1 MGESNMYICPVCK
14 KRLKRKASSYSC
26 KNNHCFDISS
36 KGYVNL
42 LTTKGRNPKTA
53 GDNPL
58 MVKARSDFLNKNYYL
73 PLAEKISDIIK
84 GLVKGISKPI
94 IVDSGCGE
102 GYYTAIYAQ
111 NISNAEIYGID
122 ISKSAVAHCVTLCKE
137 KNILNTEFAVASS
150 FDLPFREL
158 TADLIVSTFAPVSN
172 DEYSRVLKKGRYLVI
187 VSPAP
192 KHLFGLKQ
200 VLYETPYENKPNTY
214 GLKKFALEKQHTVGF
229 NIQLDSN
236 DDIMN
241 LFKMTPYYY
250 KTSESSVN
258 KLKNLQKLDTPCE
271 FFIDIYRKK

>member
-1 MGESNMYICPVCK
+1 MYICPVCK
-14 KRLKRKASSYSC
+14 KKLKRKASSYSC

-58 MVKARSDFLNKNYYL
+58 MVKARSEFLNKNYYL

-84 GLVKGISKPI
+84 GLVKSISKPVI
-94 IVDSGCGE
+94 IDSGCGE

-122 ISKSAVAHCVTLCKE
+122 ISKSAAAHCVFLCKE
-137 KNILNTEFAVASS
+137 KNISNTEFAVASS
-150 FDLPFREL
+150 FELPFREL

-172 DEYSRVLKKGRYLVI
+172 DEYARVLKKGRCLII

-200 VLYETPYENKPNTY
+200 VLYETPYENKPNSY
-214 GLKKFALEKQHTVGF
+214 GLKKFALEKQYTVDF